1 MLVNRKIKSIARK
14 IKTFEFKITA
24 FIAVAVIII
33 FTIGFIAYSS
43 LRDIVNGVT
52 ESIHRDG
59 KVLVLKDV
67 LTEITEAENQV
78 KSFTFTNDTRY
89 LEAYKQ
95 SSMATEKKLAE
106 LKKLSEK
113 DSSRNIVDSLSLLV
127 HIKYNVLK
135 NLIELRD
142 TGRVANLL
150 SHLSEK
156 ISPGK
161 PLTNEKPT
169 DKTDLFSRLLS
180 RLQKKTKTTNEY
192 GINSFKDL
200 QQEIDRLMYLE
211 AENTESSFKAQME
224 LVEKDKVVMAGIRDI
239 FQRLEAAERRKL
251 ALKTAEAELIAS
263 RTNLNITLFLLALAA
278 LLCTLGY
285 FILSNIKKRREYELQ
300 LQRAKVETEQL
311 AGAKELFLANMSHEI
326 RTPLHAITGFS
337 EQLMTTGVSK
347 DQRELLEI
355 IKRSGDHLL
364 KLVNN
369 VLDLSKIHA
378 GKLVAINEEL
388 NVNTLIADAVNVVR
402 PMADK
407 KDLKL
412 WVRTDTGIPERLY
425 GDAVKLTQV
434 LINILSNAVKFT
446 QKGSVELSASMAE
459 MTEETLTLEI
469 VIKDTGIGISEE
481 LLETIFDEFVQANNS
496 ESIRHGGT
504 GLGLTISRKLCL
516 FMGGSLTL
524 DSKKDQGT
532 SVVIKLPFN
541 KTGAGAVSI
550 VSENQIT
557 ERLAGKKVLIADDEP
572 YNLKLLGILLQKWG
586 LNYKSVTNG
595 RAVLEQLKKEDFDAL
610 LIDLSMPEMDGIET
624 TQQIRK
630 GNVVTDLPIV
640 VLTAGSDPEI
650 GAKCKAAGID
660 FVLTKPFLEAD
671 LQKLLQGVF
680 SGKKPPLSVISLR
693 GEEIPAGPKDEKQLY
708 HLEEL
713 KTMAGGDRSFVRDMI
728 ETFIQSSSK
737 NLGEMQ
743 DALDAQN
750 NVRVGELAHSMAPS
764 CRHLGMSTTVEIL
777 KRIEEIAADTG
788 SDSDEELN
796 NLYHRLYELF
806 QKVLPLMSRDAAA
819 E

>member
-14 IKTFEFKITA
+14 IKTFEFKIA
-24 FIAVAVIII
+24 VFIAVAVIII
-33 FTIGFIAYSS
+33 FTIGFMAYSS
-43 LRDIVNGVT
+43 FRNIVNGVT

-67 LTEITEAENQV
+67 LAEITEAENQV
-78 KSFTFTNDTRY
+78 KSFTFTNDTKY

-95 SSMATEKKLAE
+95 SNIATEKKLAE

-135 NLIELRD
+135 DLIELRD
-142 TGRVANLL
+142 TGRVTNLL

-161 PLTNEKPT
+161 PLAIEKHT
-169 DKTDLFSRLLS
+169 DKADLFSRLLS
-180 RLQKKTKTTNEY
+180 RLQKKTKTSNEY
-192 GINSFKDL
+192 GFNSFKDL
-200 QQEIDRLMYLE
+200 QQEIDRLIYLE

-251 ALKTAEAELIAS
+251 ALKTAEAELIAR
-263 RTNLNITLFLLALAA
+263 RTNLNITLFLVALAA

-285 FILSNIKKRREYELQ
+285 FILSNIKKRREYEIQ
-300 LQRAKVETEQL
+300 LQVAKVETEQL
-311 AGAKELFLANMSHEI
+311 AEAKELFLANMSHEI

-337 EQLMTTGVSK
+337 EQLMTTGINS
-347 DQRELLEI
+347 DQKELLEI

-378 GKLVAINEEL
+378 GKLVEISEEL
-388 NVNTLIADAVNVVR
+388 NVNTIIAHAVNVVR

-407 KDLKL
+407 KDLRL
-412 WVRTDTGIPERLY
+412 WVRTDTRIPEILY

-446 QKGSVELSASMAE
+446 QKGSVELSASLPEITQDKVM
-459 MTEETLTLEI
+459 LEV

-481 LLETIFDEFVQANNS
+481 LLETIFDEFVQANNR
-496 ESIRHGGT
+496 ESIRQGGT

-524 DSKKDQGT
+524 ESKKDVGT
-532 SVVIKLPFN
+532 TVVIKLPFN
-541 KTGAGAVSI
+541 KTGAGVVSLTPA
-550 VSENQIT
+550 NQSGST
-557 ERLAGKKVLIADDEP
+557 GLEGKRVLIADDES
-572 YNLKLLGILLQKWG
+572 YNLKLLGILLRKWG

-595 RAVLEQLKKEDFDAL
+595 KEVLEQLERDNFDAL

-624 TQQIRK
+624 SHQIRN
-630 GNVVTDLPIV
+630 GNKSAEVPIV

-650 GAKCKAAGID
+650 NSKCKAAGID

-671 LQKLLQGVF
+671 LLRLLQVVF
-680 SGKKPPLSVISLR
+680 LGKKGALSQIPLEKPEKQML
-693 GEEIPAGPKDEKQLY
+693 EKNAKQLY
-708 HLEEL
+708 SLEGL
-713 KTMAGGDRSFVRDMI
+713 KTMAGGDQSFVRDMV

-743 DALDAQN
+743 DALDLKSN
-750 NVRVGELAHSMAPS
+750 SRLKELAHSMTPS
-764 CRHLGMSTTVEIL
+764 CRHLGMTQAVDIL
-777 KRIEEIAADTG
+777 KRIVEIGTQAEG
-788 SDSDEELN
+788 HEELN
-796 NLYHRLYELF
+796 ELFHRLYELF
-806 QKVLPLMSRDAAA
+806 QKILPLMSRDAALA